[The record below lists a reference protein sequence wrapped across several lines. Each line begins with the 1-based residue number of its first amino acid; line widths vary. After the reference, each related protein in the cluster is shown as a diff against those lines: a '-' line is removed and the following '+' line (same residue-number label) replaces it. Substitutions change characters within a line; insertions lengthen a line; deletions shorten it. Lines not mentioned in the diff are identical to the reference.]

1 MIYLLL
7 AILGSAS
14 MTIILKVFREQKG
27 NRYGILLGNYLT
39 CILIS
44 FMMLPDKHQVIAASP
59 VTLVCGTIDGFLFVA
74 GLVLMQSSVRA
85 NGAIL
90 TAAFSKLGLVVPLTL
105 SILLMG
111 ERPQIR
117 QMIGIVLVLCAILYM
132 QMGGKKER
140 ENPAAPKTGDGKTA
154 PGGAEILKPAPILLI
169 LTMLSVGCSDSMAK
183 VFERIG
189 ERSEDALL
197 FFYVFLTAA
206 ILTAV
211 LAFREKMTSGKSMIP
226 KEMLAGVVVG
236 IPNYFSSA
244 LLLAALTKLPGFIVY
259 TAFSTGTILL
269 VTLVSAA
276 AFRERLKKSQIIGM
290 GVILVALVLLN
301 L

>member
-14 MTIILKVFREQKG
+14 MTIILKIFREQKG

-44 FMMLPDKHQVIAASP
+44 FLMLPDKHLVVAGSP
-59 VTLVCGTIDGFLFVA
+59 VTLLCGTIDGFLFVS

-90 TAAFSKLGLVVPLTL
+90 TATFSKLGLLVPLSL

-111 ERPQIR
+111 ERPQMR
-117 QMIGIVLVLCAILYM
+117 QMLGILLVLGAILYM
-132 QMGGKKER
+132 QLEGKQKE
-140 ENPAAPKTGDGKTA
+140 TA
-154 PGGAEILKPAPILLI
+154 GEVPDKSTSAQGETERVKPAPLLLI

-183 VFERIG
+183 VFEQVG
-189 ERSEDALL
+189 KRSEDELL

-206 ILTAV
+206 VLTFLLV
-211 LAFREKMTSGKSMIP
+211 IWEKRRTGKNVVP

-244 LLLAALTKLPGFIVY
+244 LLLSALTQLPGFIVY
-259 TAFSTGTILL
+259 TGFSTGTILL
-269 VTLVSAA
+269 VTLISAA
-276 AFRERLKKSQIIGM
+276 AFHERLKRRQILGM
-290 GVILVALVLLN
+290 ILILVALVLLN